1 MINKKKFKSNSQLQK
16 TLDKYFSYYIRLRSA
31 DENGMVTCVTCGKRL
46 HWKEA
51 DCGHF
56 RTRNK
61 KIHRF
66 NEKNCNIQCT
76 YCNQFLKGEQYKH
89 GQYIDK
95 KYGEGFADYLT
106 STENQICK
114 RNRVDFEFLIA
125 EYKQKAK
132 VEAERINI
140 KL

>member
-1 MINKKKFKSNSQLQK
+1 MKKQKSNSQLEK
-16 TLDKYFSYYIRLRSA
+16 ITDKYFSYYIRLREA
-31 DENGMVTCVTCGKRL
+31 DSNGMVACVTCGKRL

-66 NEKNCNIQCT
+66 NPKNCHVQCT
-76 YCNQFLKGEQYKH
+76 HCNQFLKGEQYKH
-89 GQYIDK
+89 GLYIDK
-95 KYGEGFADYLT
+95 KYGQGFAEFLT
-106 STENQICK
+106 STEQQICK
-114 RNRVDFEFLIA
+114 RTRIDFEQLTIEFKL
-125 EYKQKAK
+125 KAK
-132 VEAERINI
+132 EQADRIGI